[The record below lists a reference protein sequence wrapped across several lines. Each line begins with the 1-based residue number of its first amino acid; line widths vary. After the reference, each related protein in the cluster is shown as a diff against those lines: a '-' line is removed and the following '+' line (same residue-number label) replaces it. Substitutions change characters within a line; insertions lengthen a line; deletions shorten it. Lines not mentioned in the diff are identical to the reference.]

1 MHTKH
6 ETPNTQQEALAVYT
20 VIVQAGKKGLRCPDA
35 DSAAQAFHAADAG
48 DRPFVMVNKG
58 NDARVIACTKRDKD
72 GACVK
77 TFVTTAIDGG
87 ALEQAYLAQDGAS
100 LTMRIYPKAQATLP
114 QRRGMPA

>member
-6 ETPNTQQEALAVYT
+6 ATPNTQQEALSVYT

-35 DSAAQAFHAADAG
+35 DSAAQAFHAAEAS

-58 NDARVIACTKRDKD
+58 NDARVIACTRRNKD
-72 GACVK
+72 GVCVK

-87 ALEQAYLAQDGAS
+87 ALEQAYLAQSDVGHT
-100 LTMRIYPKAQATLP
+100 LHTYPKAPAAPPL
-114 QRRGMPA
+114 RRGMPA